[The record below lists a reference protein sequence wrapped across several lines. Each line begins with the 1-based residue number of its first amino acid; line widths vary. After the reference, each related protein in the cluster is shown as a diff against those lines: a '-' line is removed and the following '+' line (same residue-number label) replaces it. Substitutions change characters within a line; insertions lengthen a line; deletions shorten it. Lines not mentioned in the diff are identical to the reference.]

1 MSLIDQI
8 RNSQVHAA
16 EMAVVKNLHDSGL
29 CTPDSCSFCR
39 EAFQKAIAVPP
50 MATTLEDKL
59 ALMIWYLEEVRQR
72 RRSSDPKGFEALLDD
87 TEVSTWLDKMNKAGR
102 IRNTRFTQT
111 RNS

>member
-1 MSLIDQI
+1 MTDSPTSKRELLKALH
-8 RNSQVHAA
+8 SVHANA
-16 EMAVVKNLHDSGL
+16 GHKFDRDTAL
-29 CTPDSCSFCR
+29 
-39 EAFQKAIAVPP
+39 QAIEFIERLAPEP
-50 MATTLEDKL
+50 AASLEDKL